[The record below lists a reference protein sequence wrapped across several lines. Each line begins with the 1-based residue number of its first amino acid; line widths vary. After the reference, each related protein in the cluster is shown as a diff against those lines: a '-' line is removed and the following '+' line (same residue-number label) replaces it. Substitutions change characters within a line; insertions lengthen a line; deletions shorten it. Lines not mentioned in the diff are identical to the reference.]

1 MTYQTLDGVT
11 HIAKTDA
18 RAGRRVKG
26 MRTVLAVS
34 SLSAAILLAL
44 AIGFFV

>member
-11 HIAKTDA
+11 HIAKIDA

-26 MRTVLAVS
+26 MTTVLAVS
-34 SLSAAILLAL
+34 SVAAAILLAL